1 MNRGTYIEKIDI
13 QSFGKLKNIS
23 ITPSKGLN
31 ILTAPNEAGKST
43 VASFIK
49 YIFYGFSGVR
59 KQTISEN
66 EKLLYTPWGKT
77 SVSGGITIVTPEGK
91 FRIERSQSTNQE
103 TLTVYDVNT
112 GKPAHTGAVPGEVFF
127 GIGEESFQKILFFK
141 QLYLPKNGD
150 EALAE
155 QIQNLIFSA
164 DEKTN
169 AEKAEKR
176 IKDARSTLKNNQKRG
191 LIPNLENL
199 LEDYD
204 AKLTKSLE
212 VKRDLDTVLQ
222 SLNEKKQKIDFNGE
236 KLSLLEKEAKNI
248 NKFEAKKRLDG
259 LIDLAKRKEEAEKKY
274 KECLASFEGGN
285 PPESSFVQELIDDN
299 ARFSMLEKKL
309 DETSKDIKDET
320 KRHEMERES
329 TPFFE
334 TSPEKI
340 TGRLKTRRAFSL
352 LLFLTSIGVAAFA
365 GYRAYMLNIDG
376 IFYALAGGF
385 ALTFIIS
392 IVLASKT
399 PTFIKDLG
407 FENKTELIKAIND
420 FPVVKMRVEEMAK
433 RIKSLEKAYAEDS
446 EKYGNLK
453 KSIDSRIKKY
463 TAEEDITY
471 GIAIQKLLNLSLEA
485 GSLKAEC
492 MTLEERL
499 DLALKE
505 VNIEDLK
512 QKAEGAALPL
522 REAGAVQREIEFYKS
537 ANEGLKVQEMEL
549 ERQKASLEAKSPSPS
564 VLYGKREAVKAKLD
578 EYNLKYAAFEI
589 ALEVL
594 EEAGDYMKSTISP
607 KLAQL
612 SSAYFTAVTQG
623 RYPSMLLTTDLT
635 MSVAT
640 PEGDKS
646 ADYLSGGA
654 KDTAYLCLR
663 YALVDLLYDREK
675 PFILL
680 DDAFSR
686 IDDDRLKLM
695 LKSLVSLSED
705 QQIMIF
711 TCHNREGEFLKEITK
726 KAKTLE
732 I

>member
-1 MNRGTYIEKIDI
+1 MHD
-13 QSFGKLKNIS
+13 
-23 ITPSKGLN
+23 P
-31 ILTAPNEAGKST
+31 
-43 VASFIK
+43 
-49 YIFYGFSGVR
+49 
-59 KQTISEN
+59 
-66 EKLLYTPWGKT
+66 
-77 SVSGGITIVTPEGK
+77 
-91 FRIERSQSTNQE
+91 
-103 TLTVYDVNT
+103 
-112 GKPAHTGAVPGEVFF
+112 
-127 GIGEESFQKILFFK
+127 
-141 QLYLPKNGD
+141 
-150 EALAE
+150 
-155 QIQNLIFSA
+155 
-164 DEKTN
+164 
-169 AEKAEKR
+169 
-176 IKDARSTLKNNQKRG
+176 
-191 LIPNLENL
+191 
-199 LEDYD
+199 
-204 AKLTKSLE
+204 
-212 VKRDLDTVLQ
+212 
-222 SLNEKKQKIDFNGE
+222 
-236 KLSLLEKEAKNI
+236 
-248 NKFEAKKRLDG
+248 
-259 LIDLAKRKEEAEKKY
+259 
-274 KECLASFEGGN
+274 
-285 PPESSFVQELIDDN
+285 
-299 ARFSMLEKKL
+299 
-309 DETSKDIKDET
+309 
-320 KRHEMERES
+320 
-329 TPFFE
+329 
-334 TSPEKI
+334 
-340 TGRLKTRRAFSL
+340 
-352 LLFLTSIGVAAFA
+352 
-365 GYRAYMLNIDG
+365 
-376 IFYALAGGF
+376 
-385 ALTFIIS
+385 
-392 IVLASKT
+392 
-399 PTFIKDLG
+399 
-407 FENKTELIKAIND
+407 
-420 FPVVKMRVEEMAK
+420 
-433 RIKSLEKAYAEDS
+433 
-446 EKYGNLK
+446 
-453 KSIDSRIKKY
+453 
-463 TAEEDITY
+463 
-471 GIAIQKLLNLSLEA
+471 
-485 GSLKAEC
+485 
-492 MTLEERL
+492 EERL